1 MFIKRKEEDIDT
13 ILRRVKKYEDKNK
26 LDDAIVELQRAIQ
39 LNGKD
44 GNLYNQLGDLFI
56 RTGSSDEAI
65 VAYRKGVKTFR
76 RDSFSRNALALC
88 KKILRCDPHTVDVYY
103 DVGDLL
109 LELDEKTEAMI
120 YFFKYIDRR
129 RGELNVNEVVRTLE
143 HIEEI
148 GIPDIDVQK
157 RVYDTY
163 IAIGRDDHAKKYLP
177 LLKKTGVR
185 VAKETSHVAVTPTPE
200 KQTTKTREVPL
211 KKPVTPTTHG
221 PSTIEETEQY
231 NRILERLEEVVTKLQ
246 ETVRLDQIA
255 TTLKNSIASLSN
267 QHKKV
272 SEEQNKAIGLL
283 QKGISLNIDTLH
295 KSVKSNTEALRKSIE
310 EFSDGSAKDRKEYIV
325 LLSNLKGEL
334 TKVSKA
340 QESVVQQL
348 GAQLEKA
355 GEHFSSATRDVT
367 REAKEIVCAHK
378 EATAALASEVE
389 KMLSAHEQATEQVCF
404 KLDEHKESNA
414 SLAENTEEMKAR
426 IQEISECFMDFV
438 AAQRL
443 MQSKQGRFAKTML
456 IAAGVIAALLAVSII
471 V

>member
-1 MFIKRKEEDIDT
+1 MFIKRKEEDVDT
-13 ILRRVKKYEDKNK
+13 ILKRVKKYEDRNK

-65 VAYRKGVKTFR
+65 AAYRKGVNAFR

-88 KKILRCDPHTVDVYY
+88 KKILRCDPTTVDVYY
-103 DVGDLL
+103 DIGDLL

-129 RGELNVNEVVRTLE
+129 RGELNIDEVVRTLE

-163 IAIGRDDHAKKYLP
+163 MAVGRDDQAKRYLP
-177 LLKKTGVR
+177 MLTKTGVR
-185 VAKETSHVAVTPTPE
+185 VAKETSHVAVTPTDE
-200 KQTTKTREVPL
+200 KKTN
-211 KKPVTPTTHG
+211 KKPTVRPTRPVTLTTHG

-255 TTLKNSIASLSN
+255 TTLKNSIMSLSN

-310 EFSDGSAKDRKEYIV
+310 EFSEGSANDRKKYVV
-325 LLSNLKGEL
+325 LLTNLKGEL

-340 QESVVQQL
+340 QDAVVQQL

-355 GEHFSSATRDVT
+355 GEHFSNASKDVT
-367 REAKEIVCAHK
+367 HEAKKIVSAQK
-378 EATAALASEVE
+378 EATAALVSEVE

-404 KLDEHKESNA
+404 NLNEQKECNA

-443 MQSKQGRFAKTML
+443 LQSKQGRFAKMTL
-456 IAAGVIAALLAVSII
+456 IAAGLIAALLAVSII